1 MGRTVTISATYGA
14 AGSVIAPALADRL
27 GLPFFDRL
35 LHDPATSAA
44 RLLERLSEEER
55 SDTPP
60 GPVASLAHV
69 SSGLGFPIP
78 AADDLNPREALRAR
92 IEASVTRIAE
102 SGGVILGRGAVVVL
116 AGAPGVFHARLD
128 GPVDRRIRAGM
139 YIEGVPYDVARQHQ
153 TVADREW
160 SKFGQRVFKRDF
172 GDARLYHLVLDTT
185 ALGVAASIDVLAA
198 GAGAFWEH
206 ERGPSG
212 NSVRPA

>member
-14 AGSVIAPALADRL
+14 AGSVIGPALADRL

-35 LHDPATSAA
+35 LHDPTSAEH
-44 RLLERLSEEER
+44 LLERLSEEER
-55 SDTPP
+55 NDAPP

-78 AADDLNPREALRAR
+78 AADDLNPREALRGR
-92 IEASVTRIAE
+92 IAASVQRIAE

-116 AGAPGVFHARLD
+116 ADAPLVFHARLD
-128 GPVDRRIRAGM
+128 GPVDRRIHAGM
-139 YIEGVPYDVARQHQ
+139 RIEGVFYEVARQHQ
-153 TVADREW
+153 ALADREW

-172 GDARLYHLVLDTT
+172 SDSRLYHLVVDTT
-185 ALGVAASIDVLAA
+185 ALGVTASVELLVAAA
-198 GAGAFWEH
+198 GAYWAH

-212 NSVRPA
+212 DAARSA